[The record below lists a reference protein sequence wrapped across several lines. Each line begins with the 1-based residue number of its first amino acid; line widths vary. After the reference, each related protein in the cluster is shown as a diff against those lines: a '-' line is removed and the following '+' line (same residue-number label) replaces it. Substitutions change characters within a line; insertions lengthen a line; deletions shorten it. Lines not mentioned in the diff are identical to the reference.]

1 MQRRSILLVMD
12 SIAQMVEVT
21 RLAEAGGFDLAWS
34 WEFFNK
40 NAFVRLAAMAAATSR
55 IGLGTGIAYAFGRS
69 PLLTASAA
77 ADLDE
82 LSGGRLLLG
91 LGTGTRRMNE
101 DWYGMPFEHPA
112 PKAGELCRLLRHI
125 WASASGPMRFE
136 GRFYKLSVPQYTRP
150 GQTRERIPIL
160 LAGVNP
166 LMVRTAAEAADG
178 LVGHPIYPR
187 SYIRDYVRPAVEDG
201 LRRAERP
208 REEFTLAS
216 CVIVAISR
224 DREQARR
231 EARQQVAFYSTVKT
245 YDLLLDSAGFTREKD
260 AIRAAFRTLS
270 PSSGAGQAIE
280 AMAAAVSDEMLAATA
295 VAGTPDECR
304 AQLAAYD
311 DLLDLPMLYTPTFGV
326 DPDRVLENHRLIV
339 ETFGTT

>member
-12 SIAQMVEVT
+12 SIAEMVEVT
-21 RLAEAGGFDLAWS
+21 RQAEAAGFDLAWD

-40 NAFVRLAAMAAATSR
+40 NAFVRLAAMASATTR
-55 IGLGTGIAYAFGRS
+55 IGLGTGILYAFGRS
-69 PLLTASAA
+69 PLLTASGA

-82 LSGGRLLLG
+82 LSDGRLVLG
-91 LGTGTRRMNE
+91 LGTGTKRMNE
-101 DWYGMPFEHPA
+101 EWYGMPFERPA
-112 PKAGELCRLLRHI
+112 PKAAELCQLLRHI
-125 WASASGPMRFE
+125 WASADRPLRFE
-136 GRFYKLSVPQYTRP
+136 GEFYTLAVPQYVRP
-150 GQTRERIPIL
+150 GQARPTIPIY

-166 LMVRTAAEAADG
+166 IMVRTAAEAADG

-187 SYIRDYVRPAVEDG
+187 SYIRDHVRPAIDEG
-201 LRRAERP
+201 LRRAGRR
-208 REEFTLAS
+208 REGFTLAS

-245 YDLLLDSAGFTREKD
+245 YDLLLDSAGFSREKE
-260 AIRAAFRTLS
+260 AIRRAFKTVDV
-270 PSSGAGQAIE
+270 A
-280 AMAAAVSDEMLAATA
+280 AMADAVSDEMLAATA

-304 AQLAAYD
+304 AQLTAYD

-326 DPDRVLENHRLIV
+326 EPGRVLENHRLIV
-339 ETFGTT
+339 ETFGRS